1 MIKDYYTPL
10 EVYDLT
16 ETKGDFGEIVQT
28 YALVGVVDGLINDP
42 GPEKQSIIAA
52 KYQVKNVYNLY
63 TEINN
68 LVKQHTYIKK
78 NGVYYRVI
86 TNAKDTVQRGHH
98 LKFILERLDT
108 DEL

>member
-1 MIKDYYTPL
+1 MIKDYYTTL
-10 EVYDLT
+10 GVYDLT
-16 ETKGDFGEIVQT
+16 ETKGDFGEVIET
-28 YALVGVVDGLINDP
+28 YSLIGNVEGLINDP

-52 KYQVKNVYNLY
+52 KYQVLNGYNLY

-78 NGVYYRVI
+78 GDVYYRVI